1 MSLISYLKE
10 TRAEMKHMSWPTRS
24 QVASYTLV
32 VIALSIIASLYLGF
46 FDFIFSKVLDAFFI
60 K

>member
-24 QVASYTLV
+24 QVVSYTLV
-32 VIALSIIASLYLGF
+32 VIALSVVASLYLGF

>member
-24 QVASYTLV
+24 QVVSYTFV
-32 VIALSIIASLYLGF
+32 VIAVSIVASLYLGF
-46 FDFIFSKVLDAFFI
+46 FDFLFSRLLDTFI
-60 K
+60 IK